1 MSQVFHKSCYTARST
16 GYKYRTLSTNT
27 GDKKRRDSIE
37 DNSFDKKLKELKHE
51 ITSRIDK
58 ELDQA
63 QKARSFINEKLEKI
77 EAKINS
83 MVELQNSVATM
94 RQDLHV
100 AESTL
105 TELVDRIGKLD
116 IATYDSELY
125 CLQSQREL
133 FLSQSPILE
142 EKGVFA
148 PNITHIL

>member
-63 QKARSFINEKLEKI
+63 QK
-77 EAKINS
+77 
-83 MVELQNSVATM
+83 NSVATM